1 VVINRAR
8 EFQVN
13 DILGKKIKILSG
25 SNKFNINKTGIIVN
39 ETKNMIYL
47 LQEKSDLEI
56 KKIPKKEIGV
66 YKVISQSGEYF
77 INGKT
82 LLGRPEEKI
91 SKIKWVIW
99 LKILVYKL
107 KFLKEPVQTKF
118 VHSVDHSHLEAN

>member
-1 VVINRAR
+1 VVIYRSR

-13 DILGKKIKILSG
+13 DILGKKIKIVSG

-56 KKIPKKEIGV
+56 KKISKKEIGI
-66 YKVISQSGEYF
+66 YKVISGSGEYF

-91 SKIKWVIW
+91 SKIK
-99 LKILVYKL
+99 
-107 KFLKEPVQTKF
+107 
-118 VHSVDHSHLEAN
+118 

>member
-1 VVINRAR
+1 M

-25 SNKFNINKTGIIVN
+25 SNKFNINKTGVIVN

-47 LQEKSDLEI
+47 LQEKADLKI
-56 KKIPKKEIGV
+56 KKIPKKEIDV
-66 YKVISQSGEYF
+66 YKVISRSGDYF

-91 SKIKWVIW
+91 SKIK
-99 LKILVYKL
+99 
-107 KFLKEPVQTKF
+107 
-118 VHSVDHSHLEAN
+118 

>member
-1 VVINRAR
+1 MVISQPK

-47 LQEKSDLEI
+47 LQERFDSEV
-56 KKIPKKEIGV
+56 KKIPKKEIDV
-66 YKVISQSGEYF
+66 YKVISQSGDYF

-91 SKIKWVIW
+91 SKIK
-99 LKILVYKL
+99 
-107 KFLKEPVQTKF
+107 
-118 VHSVDHSHLEAN
+118 

>member
-1 VVINRAR
+1 MIINRAR

-13 DILGKKIKILSG
+13 DILGKKIKILSA

-56 KKIPKKEIGV
+56 KKIPKKEIDV
-66 YKVISQSGEYF
+66 YKVISLSGDYF

-91 SKIKWVIW
+91 SKIK
-99 LKILVYKL
+99 
-107 KFLKEPVQTKF
+107 
-118 VHSVDHSHLEAN
+118 

>member
-1 VVINRAR
+1 MVIYRSK

-13 DILGKKIKILSG
+13 DILGKKIKILSA

-56 KKIPKKEIGV
+56 KKIPKKEIDV
-66 YKVISQSGEYF
+66 YKVISLSGDYF

-91 SKIKWVIW
+91 SKIK
-99 LKILVYKL
+99 
-107 KFLKEPVQTKF
+107 
-118 VHSVDHSHLEAN
+118 